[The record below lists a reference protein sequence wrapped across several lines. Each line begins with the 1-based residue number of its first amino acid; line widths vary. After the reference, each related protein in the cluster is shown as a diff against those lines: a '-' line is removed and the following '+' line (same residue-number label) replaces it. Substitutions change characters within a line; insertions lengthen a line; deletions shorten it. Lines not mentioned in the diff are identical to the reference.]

1 MRNISRRTCRKKR
14 RKKQDRRRQGLTKK
28 KELQNLEIRN
38 DYELLIR
45 QFLMELNTLFQR
57 YPAGVS
63 LLALIQL
70 MNYVQTNY
78 VQWPVDD
85 ERLITGI
92 DLENVQG
99 LPFMSESEID
109 SRLQYANMDLSGLI
123 DRQATYLSNMVG
135 GKNIK
140 DLMKISRVK

>member
-1 MRNISRRTCRKKR
+1 ISRRTCRKKR
-14 RKKQDRRRQGLTKK
+14 RQKNRRRNLTNKK
-28 KELQNLEIRN
+28 ALQNLEIRN
-38 DYELLIR
+38 DYQLLVR

-57 YPAGVS
+57 YPSGVS

-70 MNYVQTNY
+70 MNYVETNLI
-78 VQWPVDD
+78 QWPADD

-92 DLENVQG
+92 DLESVRG

-109 SRLQYANMDLSGLI
+109 SRLQYANMDLAGLI
-123 DRQATYLSNMVG
+123 DGQAKYLSNMVG
-135 GKNIK
+135 GRNMK

>member
-28 KELQNLEIRN
+28 KELQDLEIRN